1 MALPLLFIGT
11 TELLLIGGIA
21 LLIFGGKKLP
31 ELMKGLGQGVQSFKK
46 GMSEPMF
53 ENPEQ
58 NEGEQGEE
66 KVVEQPHLDGNDADG
81 ADKDRNRQPGE

>member
-1 MALPLLFIGT
+1 MAIPLLFIGT

-31 ELMKGLGQGVQSFKK
+31 EMMKGLGQGVQSFKK
-46 GMSEPMF
+46 GMSEPVP

-58 NEGEQGEE
+58 KEE
-66 KVVEQPHLDGNDADG
+66 KHSEENGDEQSAGDANG
-81 ADKDRNRQPGE
+81 RTSADKA